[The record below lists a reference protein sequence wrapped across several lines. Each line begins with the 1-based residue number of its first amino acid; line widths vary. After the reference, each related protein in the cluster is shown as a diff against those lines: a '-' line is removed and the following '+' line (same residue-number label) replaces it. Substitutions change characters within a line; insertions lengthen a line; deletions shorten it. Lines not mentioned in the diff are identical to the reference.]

1 MLDITLAADQIQLPL
16 HVVSDALALLTPL
29 ITIMQQAKD
38 AAYETDFALL
48 HAPSDVA
55 MQTQIKRVIAIKKAM
70 MPKMVIVIGIGGSNL
85 GTMAIVQALFGCFY
99 NEMMRDM
106 RIFFADTIDADYVQD
121 IVAIAEKILQRGE
134 TVLLNIVTKSGTTTE
149 TIAHF
154 YIFLELLRSFYP
166 HDYHK
171 YMVVTTDAGSPLYNC
186 AYQHNITVLEIPKKI
201 GGRYSVFTAVGLF
214 PLGLL
219 GVDTDALLKGAR
231 RMIDHCL
238 QPVASNN
245 AIRSAVIRKYLYTQ
259 NIIINDL
266 FVFSAD
272 LECVGKWYRQLM
284 GESIGKEY
292 DMDGKKVE
300 VGITPTVSL
309 GTTDLHSVGQLYLGG
324 PRDKL
329 TVFIDVAKARSHCY
343 VPKPAMCND
352 LVAHINGKS
361 VAALNHAILE
371 GVCAAYRSSQRP
383 YMSITLPEKS
393 AYYVGQL
400 LQYMM
405 IEMIYLGTLL
415 AINPFDQPNV
425 EMYKQETR
433 KILSN
438 E

>member
-1 MLDITLAADQIQLPL
+1 MQDITLAAEQIPMPL
-16 HVVSDALALLTPL
+16 HVVPDALAILTPL
-29 ITIMQQAKD
+29 ITVMQQAKD

-48 HAPSDVA
+48 HAPFDVA
-55 MQTQIKRVIAIKKAM
+55 MQTQIKRVIAIKKSLA
-70 MPKMVIVIGIGGSNL
+70 PKILIVIGIGGSNL
-85 GTMAIVQALFGCFY
+85 GTMAVVQALFGCFY
-99 NEMMRDM
+99 NEMLHDM
-106 RIFFADTIDADYVQD
+106 RVFFADTVDADYVHD
-121 IVAIAEKILQRGE
+121 IIAIAEKTLQRGE
-134 TVLLNIVTKSGTTTE
+134 TVLLNVVTKSGTTTE
-149 TIAHF
+149 TVAHF

-171 YMVVTTDAGSPLYNC
+171 YIVVTTDAGSPLYSC
-186 AYQHNITVLEIPKKI
+186 AHQHSITVLEIPKKI

-219 GVDTDALLKGAR
+219 GIDTDALLKGAR

-238 QPVASNN
+238 PSVPSNI
-245 AIRSAVIRKYLYTQ
+245 AIRSAIIRSYLYTQ
-259 NIIINDL
+259 NITINDL

-272 LECVGKWYRQLM
+272 LESVGKWYRQLM

-292 DMDGKKVE
+292 DIHGKKVE
-300 VGITPTVSL
+300 IGITPTVSL

-329 TVFIDVAKARSHCY
+329 TVFVDVTKTRSHCY
-343 VPKPAMCND
+343 VPKPTICND

-361 VAALNHAILE
+361 VTALNQAILD

-383 YMSITLPEKS
+383 YMNITLPEKS

-415 AINPFDQPNV
+415 AVNPFDQPNV

>member
-1 MLDITLAADQIQLPL
+1 MQDISLATEQIRMP
-16 HVVSDALALLTPL
+16 SNIIPDALALVRPL
-29 ITIMQQAKD
+29 ITVMQQAKD

-48 HAPSDVA
+48 HAPFDVA
-55 MQTQIKRVIAIKKAM
+55 MQTQIKRVIAIKKAL
-70 MPKMVIVIGIGGSNL
+70 MPKIVVVIGIGGSNL
-85 GTMAIVQALFGCFY
+85 GTMAVIQALFGCFY
-99 NEMMRDM
+99 NEMLRDM
-106 RIFFADTIDADYVQD
+106 RIFFADTVDADYVHD
-121 IVAIAEKILQRGE
+121 IVSMVEKTLQRGE
-134 TVLLNIVTKSGTTTE
+134 TVLLNVVTKSGTTTE
-149 TIAHF
+149 TVAHF

-171 YMVVTTDAGSPLYNC
+171 YIVVTTDAGSPLYVC
-186 AYQHNITVLEIPKKI
+186 AHQHAITVLEIPKKI

-214 PLGLL
+214 PLGLV

-238 QPVASNN
+238 QPEESNI
-245 AIRSAVIRKYLYTQ
+245 ALRSATARHYLYTRQ
-259 NIIINDL
+259 LKINDL
-266 FVFSAD
+266 FVFSVD
-272 LECVGKWYRQLM
+272 LEGVGKWYRQLM
-284 GESIGKEY
+284 GESIGKEH
-292 DMDGKKVE
+292 DLHGKKVE
-300 VGITPTVSL
+300 AGITPMVSV

-329 TVFIDVAKARSHCY
+329 TVFVDVAKARSHCY
-343 VPKPAMCND
+343 VPKPAICND

-361 VAALNHAILE
+361 IAVLNHAILE
-371 GVCAAYRSSQRP
+371 GVCAAYRNVQRP
-383 YMSITLPEKS
+383 YMTLTIPSKS
-393 AYYVGQL
+393 AFYIGQL

-415 AINPFDQPNV
+415 EVNPFDQPNV